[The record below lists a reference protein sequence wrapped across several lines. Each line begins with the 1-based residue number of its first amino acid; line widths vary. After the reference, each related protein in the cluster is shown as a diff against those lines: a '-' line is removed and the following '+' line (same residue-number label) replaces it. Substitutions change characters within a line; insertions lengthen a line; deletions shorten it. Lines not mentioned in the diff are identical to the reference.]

1 MGAEVRRVQ
10 VAFVATVVLGL
21 ASLAVNVPDNDA
33 ATVPANELDGRSVFL
48 ARGCSGCHM
57 AAGVDGGGIGPDLTD
72 LLGRAGDRVTGLD
85 PAAYVR
91 QSIRE
96 PQAFVVPGYGGIA
109 MPTLPLS
116 NAELE
121 AVVEYLLR
129 GGPAD

>member
-1 MGAEVRRVQ
+1 MAL
-10 VAFVATVVLGL
+10 VATVVLGL
-21 ASLAVNVPDNDA
+21 ASLAVNVLDNDA
-33 ATVPANELDGRSVFL
+33 AAVPGNEPDGRSVFL

-72 LLGRAGDRVTGLD
+72 LARRAGDRVAGLD

-91 QSIRE
+91 QSIRD
-96 PQAFVVPGYGGIA
+96 PQAFVVPGYEGIA
-109 MPTLPLS
+109 MPALPLS

-121 AVVEYLLR
+121 AVVEYLLH